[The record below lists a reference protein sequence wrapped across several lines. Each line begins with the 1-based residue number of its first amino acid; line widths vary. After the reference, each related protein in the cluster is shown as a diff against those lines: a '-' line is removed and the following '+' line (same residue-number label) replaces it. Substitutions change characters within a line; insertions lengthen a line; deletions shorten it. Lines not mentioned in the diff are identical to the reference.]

1 VGDSFDD
8 DMETVS
14 SKYSAGQM
22 YAGSRWKTKFIS
34 FTFLEIFLFNG
45 LAAKFFRVHPPP
57 AFGSSSNLEARALE
71 TCEGEVGSTTIND
84 ADNSVHL
91 VSRYMLYRFSQAC
104 FSVSLALQN
113 FAN

>member
-14 SKYSAGQM
+14 SKYTAGQM
-22 YAGSRWKTKFIS
+22 YAGSRSKTKFIS

-57 AFGSSSNLEARALE
+57 AFGSSSNLEALALE
-71 TCEGEVGSTTIND
+71 TCEGELGSTNND

-104 FSVSLALQN
+104 FSVSLTLQN